1 MQNYELFSNWQ
12 RKLEVLTQY
21 NKQMTQ
27 KDIAAYYEQLTRGEK
42 GRFTAFISL
51 RLGGSPHSWQH
62 RLLCVARNTAIRPL
76 SPVIIREL
84 CTIIRSNC
92 WRTEFAEWSRFFPIA
107 IRYDKRKIHR
117 CHQIKGWHQPACDG
131 LMSRHFASECRQEPQ
146 EMLLCLP

>member
-1 MQNYELFSNWQ
+1 
-12 RKLEVLTQY
+12 LEVLTQN

-84 CTIIRSNC
+84 CSIIRSNC
-92 WRTEFAEWSRFFPIA
+92 WKTEFAE
-107 IRYDKRKIHR
+107 
-117 CHQIKGWHQPACDG
+117 
-131 LMSRHFASECRQEPQ
+131 
-146 EMLLCLP
+146 